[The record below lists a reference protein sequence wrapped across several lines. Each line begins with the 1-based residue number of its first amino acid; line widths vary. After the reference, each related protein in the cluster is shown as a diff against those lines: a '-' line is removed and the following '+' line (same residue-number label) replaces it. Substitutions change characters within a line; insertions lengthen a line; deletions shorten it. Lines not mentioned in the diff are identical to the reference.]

1 MKTDMEMLCPDTRH
15 QISVISNGIDLPSE
29 ATMNFKK
36 WESEASKEKQ
46 ILFVGRLVTEKG
58 VDLLLQA
65 APVILKN
72 TLILNR
78 WL

>member
-1 MKTDMEMLCPDTRH
+1 
-15 QISVISNGIDLPSE
+15 
-29 ATMNFKK
+29 MNFKK